1 MEKGRVSLYVAKERN
16 ENSFNLENRV
26 LPVSTSPRSPI
37 ESLLAT
43 LLAPFSSLDWV
54 ELKGGRKEGG
64 KGGTGQRVVISESR
78 KYGGDTLFP
87 PSSSRRGAIAN
98 VFRCKFPQSA
108 SGT

>member
-43 LLAPFSSLDWV
+43 LLAPFSSLDRV
-54 ELKGGRKEGG
+54 ELKGEERGWKRWDRAEGG
-64 KGGTGQRVVISESR
+64 W
-78 KYGGDTLFP
+78 
-87 PSSSRRGAIAN
+87 
-98 VFRCKFPQSA
+98 
-108 SGT
+108 

>member
-43 LLAPFSSLDWV
+43 LLAPFSSSI
-54 ELKGGRKEGG
+54 G
-64 KGGTGQRVVISESR
+64 S
-78 KYGGDTLFP
+78 
-87 PSSSRRGAIAN
+87 N
-98 VFRCKFPQSA
+98 
-108 SGT
+108 

>member
-43 LLAPFSSLDWV
+43 LLAPFSSLDRV

-64 KGGTGQRVVISESR
+64 KGGTGQRV
-78 KYGGDTLFP
+78 GGDLRVPEIRWGYPLSPLLVQARRDSQRFP
-87 PSSSRRGAIAN
+87 L
-98 VFRCKFPQSA
+98 
-108 SGT
+108 